1 MKNHSLK
8 IVVLMVILAALFSS
22 NTWAQL
28 PPFIY
33 GFVTDP
39 NGNPV
44 EDADLDFDDAVTGE
58 RLPTPGDNTDSSGFY
73 QLFVL
78 PGVYHISFAPPPNS
92 NLVGK
97 RFYNV
102 NLPAGAQLELNV
114 TLDFGK
120 IISGTVKDEQ
130 NNPVGG
136 VDLDADNLTTGRRI
150 YTPNDN
156 SDSLTGAYW
165 IVVPPDFYRLRF
177 EPPAGT
183 LWKGVQFDTIDV
195 RSNVTLNIILE
206 EGFLLSGIVSDT
218 SNQGVDSISIDLRD
232 QVTGDKIFVANNKTD
247 STGSYAVAV
256 PGGLFQLRFEP
267 PRGSRY
273 VGAAIDS
280 FAISGDIVHNQV
292 LHNGFILTTIVTDSL
307 DNPIPGADID
317 LILQGTGEKI
327 FTPYDNTDS
336 LGTASFAVLPDTYAV
351 RAQPPPG
358 TLFDTAF
365 MDSVVISS
373 DTSLSF
379 QLGEVDRVNL
389 QGMVKDIADNGL
401 PGIAVNL
408 IDQFTGNMLLS
419 ADNQTDSL
427 GFYDID
433 VPLGT
438 FDAVF
443 MPPRGEKVV
452 GLKIYDVT
460 FEADTVWDDIVLDS
474 GYVFTAAVYKDVD
487 GLAVEN
493 TRFRFSLPDSG
504 EEVFAPNN
512 ITDIYGTCQ
521 VALLPDSYSVEIIPP
536 NGTGFIPPVQI
547 DLGMLADTSLVII
560 LRTQA
565 GPLPRLFFLRQN
577 FPNPFNASTII
588 SYVLFEQSRVN
599 IAIYNSLGQKVISY
613 DRGNVNTGEHSV
625 VWDGTDRYGNRVS
638 SGVYFYRLETFFGDK
653 KKKMLLIK

>member
-177 EPPAGT
+177 
-183 LWKGVQFDTIDV
+183 
-195 RSNVTLNIILE
+195 NVTLNIILE

-307 DNPIPGADID
+307 DNPIPGI
-317 LILQGTGEKI
+317 
-327 FTPYDNTDS
+327 
-336 LGTASFAVLPDTYAV
+336 
-351 RAQPPPG
+351 
-358 TLFDTAF
+358 
-365 MDSVVISS
+365 
-373 DTSLSF
+373 
-379 QLGEVDRVNL
+379 
-389 QGMVKDIADNGL
+389 
-401 PGIAVNL
+401 
-408 IDQFTGNMLLS
+408 
-419 ADNQTDSL
+419 
-427 GFYDID
+427 
-433 VPLGT
+433 
-438 FDAVF
+438 
-443 MPPRGEKVV
+443 
-452 GLKIYDVT
+452 
-460 FEADTVWDDIVLDS
+460 
-474 GYVFTAAVYKDVD
+474 
-487 GLAVEN
+487 
-493 TRFRFSLPDSG
+493 
-504 EEVFAPNN
+504 
-512 ITDIYGTCQ
+512 
-521 VALLPDSYSVEIIPP
+521 
-536 NGTGFIPPVQI
+536 
-547 DLGMLADTSLVII
+547 
-560 LRTQA
+560 
-565 GPLPRLFFLRQN
+565 
-577 FPNPFNASTII
+577 
-588 SYVLFEQSRVN
+588 
-599 IAIYNSLGQKVISY
+599 
-613 DRGNVNTGEHSV
+613 
-625 VWDGTDRYGNRVS
+625 
-638 SGVYFYRLETFFGDK
+638 
-653 KKKMLLIK
+653 